1 MDAKATDNR
10 DAWNMAKTFLEDP
23 NETHLFLQMESEYT
37 KSGYTIIKL
46 PYGEN
51 IYLLYATSWHDSVLC
66 PGIDMKYAGFY
77 SRQHKQSYHI
87 REPLNNFFEFD
98 GEKIYEGQLKDM
110 VKKAVQRTIAE
121 YISGKAEEFSGL
133 SVDELK
139 TDIIRDAETAF
150 SKKETTLDFADKII
164 FNELFI
170 SEKAMI
176 DYIDNPDNINNPKS
190 HLKRY
195 VGDII
200 NGHEEELARLW
211 FAHCASQKILD
222 QIYSEFEEKRKSMFR
237 REAPHK
243 FFENTILA
251 SVDTLRCSAYD
262 EPRSFDWCEEN
273 CPKYSSCDTIA
284 WAEDESKLLNGEAW
298 ECAKCGSIVN
308 YSDELCWKC
317 NTKGELT

>member
-1 MDAKATDNR
+1 MNAKATDNLET
-10 DAWNMAKTFLEDP
+10 WNITKTFLENP
-23 NETHLFLQMESEYT
+23 NETYLFLQMESEYT
-37 KSGYTIIKL
+37 KYGYTIIKL

-87 REPLNNFFEFD
+87 REPLDRFFEFD
-98 GEKIYEGQLKDM
+98 GVKIYESQLKDM
-110 VKKAVQRTIAE
+110 VKKAVQRTVAE
-121 YISGKAEEFSGL
+121 YISGKAKEFSGL
-133 SVDELK
+133 SLDDLNN
-139 TDIIRDAETAF
+139 DIIRDAEMAF
-150 SKKETTLDFADKII
+150 SKKEITLDFAEKIV

-176 DYIDNPDNINNPKS
+176 DYIDNPDNINNSES

-195 VGDII
+195 FGDII

-211 FAHCASQKILD
+211 FAHCTSQKILD
-222 QIYSEFEEKRKSMFR
+222 RLHAEYKDRHESISR
-237 REAPHK
+237 REASHK

-251 SVDTLRCSAYD
+251 SSDTLQCTAYD
-262 EPRSFDWCEEN
+262 EPRTFDWCEEN

-284 WAEDESKLLNGEAW
+284 WAEDESKLLDGEAW

-308 YSDELCWKC
+308 NSDELCWKC
-317 NTKGELT
+317 NAKEE